1 MRKVIIILTLLIA
14 SCSFAS
20 NSDAPVSDDI
30 SSLFPDLDGWTKDG
44 SPEIFY
50 ADNLWEYINGAADV
64 YLNYDF
70 QNVKTLTYDS
80 SPKKS
85 LTIDIYE
92 HDTSRN
98 AFGIYS
104 QEKPL
109 QGNWVA
115 IGTQGYYD
123 KGILN
128 FYTGNYYVKL
138 MGFYLGEEEKQF
150 LHATAE
156 ELAGSLKGSKEAPKA
171 LTCFPDKAKISNSER
186 FIAKDFLGRRILHSA
201 FMADYDMDGEKKQIF
216 IIETEDE
223 GEAGSM
229 LKQYLQQ
236 VVDKGIEISEENG
249 IYRFT
254 DPYFESSGMMN
265 IKSKNKYI
273 WGLFSDD
280 ASVYGFYIEEIEKNL
295 KKSKLIN

>member
-1 MRKVIIILTLLIA
+1 MNKIIIILVLLTA
-14 SCSFAS
+14 GCSFAS
-20 NSDAPVSDDI
+20 NTGAPASDDI
-30 SSLFPDLDGWTKDG
+30 NSLFPDLEGWAKDG
-44 SPEIFY
+44 SPGIFY

-70 QNVKTLTYDS
+70 QKVATLTYDS
-80 SPKKS
+80 SSKKS

-92 HDTSRN
+92 HDTPRN

-104 QEKPL
+104 QEKPT
-109 QGNWVA
+109 QGNWVK

-128 FYTGNYYVKL
+128 FYVGNHYVKL

-150 LHATAE
+150 LLAAAG
-156 ELAGSLKGSKEAPKA
+156 ELAGSLKGKAEAPIPVE
-171 LTCFPDKAKISNSER
+171 CFPDKDKILNSER
-186 FIAKDFLGRRILHSA
+186 YIAKDFLGRRILHSA
-201 FMADYDMDGEKKQIF
+201 FVADYDVNDEKKQLF

-229 LKQYLQQ
+229 LQQYLQQ
-236 VVDKGIEISEENG
+236 VVDKGIEISQENG
-249 IYRFT
+249 IYRFN
-254 DPYFESSGMMN
+254 DPYFESSGSMN
-265 IKSKNKYI
+265 IKSKGNYV

-280 ASVYGFYIEEIEKNL
+280 ESVYDFYIEEIEKNL
-295 KKSKLIN
+295 KKSQLID